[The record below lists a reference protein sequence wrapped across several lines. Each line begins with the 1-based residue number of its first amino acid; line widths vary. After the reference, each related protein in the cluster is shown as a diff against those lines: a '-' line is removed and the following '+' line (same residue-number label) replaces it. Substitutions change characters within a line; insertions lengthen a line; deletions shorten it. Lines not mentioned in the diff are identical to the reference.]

1 MKKKNRQN
9 DMENTRKHVR
19 GTNSPSYGKDN
30 SVREWEKSR
39 DYENYR
45 FSTKELALYLMQGS
59 FLALG
64 INYLFYKSIWAAVV
78 IFAYPSCLHLLA
90 AKKAGK
96 GAKKDFEFSV

>member
-64 INYLFYKSIWAAVV
+64 INYLFYKSIWA
-78 IFAYPSCLHLLA
+78 HLLA